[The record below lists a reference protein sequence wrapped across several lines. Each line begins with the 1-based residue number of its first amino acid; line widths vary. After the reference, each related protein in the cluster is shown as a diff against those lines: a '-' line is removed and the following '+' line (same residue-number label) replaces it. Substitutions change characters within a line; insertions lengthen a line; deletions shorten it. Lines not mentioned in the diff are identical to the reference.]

1 MALIRGATN
10 SPPLLSRIRRQLT
23 LDADAVHDA
32 MHAVRMLVK
41 APAFTRD
48 RSVRFRYRNW
58 IDNGDGKHRRRLVSS
73 RAAGVAARTGYDAL
87 AVQP

>member
-41 APAFTRD
+41 APAFTAIVLFVFAIGIGSTTAMVSIADAFFFARCRC
-48 RSVRFRYRNW
+48 RSP
-58 IDNGDGKHRRRLVSS
+58 NGL
-73 RAAGVAARTGYDAL
+73 
-87 AVQP
+87 